1 MPSEDQEDD
10 YGNKI
15 VISNVE
21 NLEGYDEEENQVE
34 NIAMDD
40 LEVRDDL
47 SNQINE
53 PNMETEE
60 EGAATKGKA
69 SSGLNKEVRAQKY
82 VKQ

>member
-1 MPSEDQEDD
+1 MPSGEDEAD

-21 NLEGYDEEENQVE
+21 NLEGYDEENEVE

-47 SNQINE
+47 SN
-53 PNMETEE
+53 
-60 EGAATKGKA
+60 
-69 SSGLNKEVRAQKY
+69 
-82 VKQ
+82 

>member
-1 MPSEDQEDD
+1 MPSGEDDDD

-21 NLEGYDEEENQVE
+21 NLEGYDEEENEVE

-47 SNQINE
+47 SN
-53 PNMETEE
+53 
-60 EGAATKGKA
+60 
-69 SSGLNKEVRAQKY
+69 
-82 VKQ
+82 